1 MTIKARTEIAAA
13 YKLRNSIKHLM
24 ANTSELVILT
34 VMKQRIPKQLERKP
48 RKKSEAS
55 TGSNGKT

>member
-1 MTIKARTEIAAA
+1 
-13 YKLRNSIKHLM
+13 M
-24 ANTSELVILT
+24 ANTSVLVILT

-55 TGSNGKT
+55 TGSNGKTWQIILKNTFLSDVLF